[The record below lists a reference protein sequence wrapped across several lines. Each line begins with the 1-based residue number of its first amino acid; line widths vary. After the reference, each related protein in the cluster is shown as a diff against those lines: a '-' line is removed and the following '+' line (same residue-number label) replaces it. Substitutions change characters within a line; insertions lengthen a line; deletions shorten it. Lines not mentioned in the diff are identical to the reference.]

1 MEITHFVAL
10 LPLLILLVLSLVFY
24 GKGLVHLLTLSYAM
38 ALAFFAATNEWEIM
52 FFPML
57 SVTVIITVILFFWS
71 MSKGDW
77 L

>member
-24 GKGLVHLLTLSYAM
+24 GKGLVHLLTLGYTM
-38 ALAFFAATNEWEIM
+38 ALALFAVTNEWEIM
-52 FFPML
+52 FFPVL
-57 SVTVIITVILFFWS
+57 CGTGIIAVILFFWS